1 MHRCAFSLIGNQWLL
16 TSPAIQMIY
25 LHPVWMKPTEWMH
38 HRTWAM
44 QHNVDCV
51 MRNNLRNI
59 WNEYLINVSCDFNSS
74 ISMSSIAWQFDFFL
88 INTHIIISLNLHR
101 QPQKSDTFKA
111 TFALW
116 TCLINSTRLTLIRTF
131 RKLREKNPAFKLLV
145 KCNLK
150 FHQNAIQRH
159 FSWLS
164 WVETR
169 NATGVILSLFKV
181 NLN

>member
-16 TSPAIQMIY
+16 TSSAIQMIY

-74 ISMSSIAWQFDFFL
+74 ISMSSIAWQFDFLL

-116 TCLINSTRLTLIRTF
+116 TCLINSTRLTLIWTF
-131 RKLREKNPAFKLLV
+131 RKLREKTWFLNYSL
-145 KCNLK
+145 N
-150 FHQNAIQRH
+150 
-159 FSWLS
+159 
-164 WVETR
+164 
-169 NATGVILSLFKV
+169 VILNSIKMLYRGIFHDWVGLKHEMP
-181 NLN
+181 LE